1 MSLEEYKDD
10 IYTCNRTRCG
20 FCREACPM
28 YDHFKLEI
36 YSSRGKMQVAR
47 GLLEGHIKPSKGLMD
62 VLSLCAAC
70 GYCQYKCAL
79 NNVEIFQALREYMIE
94 HSIENEFHKR
104 TIKQIMEKSNP
115 FGLDKQERIEWSKHI
130 EFDSNSSVLFFAGCT
145 YSYHLPEDM
154 KKILQILNKANIKLN
169 YLKEEEFC
177 CGSLI
182 HLAGY
187 KKNFEE
193 FAKNN
198 YQLLKDRGIKEIIT
212 ACPSCYKMF
221 NSEYSNSIQKFDIK
235 VYHLLEYLLK
245 VIKEGKIKLKK
256 AIDMKVTWHDPC
268 DLGRH
273 SGIFEEP
280 REILKM
286 IPGVEL
292 KEMRH
297 NRLESRCC
305 GAGGGVMASNADITM
320 DLALKRVKEAE
331 ELGVDAIVTMC
342 PTCEETFAKIIR
354 YEDINLKV
362 IDLGNLI
369 LDSMQ

>member
-1 MSLEEYKDD
+1 MSLEQYKDD

-28 YDHFKLEI
+28 YEHFKFEI

-47 GLLEGHIKPSKGLMD
+47 GLLEGKVKPSKELME

-79 NNVEIFQALREYMIE
+79 NNVEIFQALRQYLIE
-94 HSIENEFHKR
+94 HGVENDFHKR
-104 TIKQIMEKSNP
+104 AIKQIIEKSNP
-115 FGLDKQERIEWSKHI
+115 FGLEKDKRVEWAKDFK
-130 EFDSNSSVLFFAGCT
+130 FDTKSEILFFAGCT
-145 YSYHLPEDM
+145 YSYHLPEDI

-169 YLKEEEFC
+169 YLNENEFC

-187 KKNFEE
+187 KENFEDLV
-193 FAKNN
+193 KKN
-198 YQLLKDRGIKEIIT
+198 YQVLKEKGIKEIIT

-221 NSEYSNSIQKFDIK
+221 NNEYPKILEKFEIK
-235 VYHLLEYLLK
+235 VYHLLEYL
-245 VIKEGKIKLKK
+245 IKIIIDGKIKLKK
-256 AIDMKVTWHDPC
+256 PIKMKVTWHDPC

-280 REILKM
+280 RELLKM
-286 IPGVEL
+286 IPGIEL
-292 KEMRH
+292 KEMKH
-297 NRLESRCC
+297 NRLDSRCC

-331 ELGVDAIVTMC
+331 ELGVDAIITMC
-342 PTCEETFAKIIR
+342 PTCEESFSKIIR
-354 YEDINLKV
+354 YEDLNIKV

-369 LDSMQ
+369 LDSMD